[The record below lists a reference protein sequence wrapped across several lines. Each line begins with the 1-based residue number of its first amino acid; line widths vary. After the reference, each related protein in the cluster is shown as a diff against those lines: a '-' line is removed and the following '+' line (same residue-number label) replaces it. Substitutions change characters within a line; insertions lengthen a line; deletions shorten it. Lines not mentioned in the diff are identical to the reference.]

1 MKKRKIKSKIIIVV
15 MLLFLATG
23 CTTTLVDKDNKA
35 VQNPETGQSL
45 TENILCQPE
54 NKQTRKLYE
63 ENGVKLKDLPKCS
76 EFTPGSTEYD
86 GLWTGIFVKPLAFVI
101 LTLGKYIGSF
111 ALSIIIIT
119 IIIRLILFPF
129 TRKMAI
135 QSEMMK
141 KASPELARIQKKYE
155 GKTDQDSMLRQN
167 QEMMMV
173 YKKYNFNPLTSCLI
187 SFIQLPLLL
196 AFLEAIN
203 RVPAIFEENFLGMQ
217 LGTTP
222 VVGATT
228 STFIGYIIL
237 MLLIAG
243 TTFYTFRMNLS
254 NANLDPSMK
263 MMPIMMSVIIIITA
277 LFMPSAL
284 GIYWVISNIL
294 TIIQNIVVKRSAEK
308 HGKA

>member
-1 MKKRKIKSKIIIVV
+1 MKKNNKLKIIIV
-15 MLLFLATG
+15 LLLAIITTG
-23 CTTTLVDKDNKA
+23 CTTTLVDENKKP
-35 VQNPETGQSL
+35 VTNETTGQNL
-45 TENILCQPE
+45 TENIICQPTDKE
-54 NKQTRKLYE
+54 NRKLYK
-63 ENGVKLKDLPKCS
+63 ENGVKIEKLPTCD
-76 EFTPGSTEYD
+76 EFTPTSGKYE
-86 GLWTGIFVKPLAFVI
+86 GLWTSIFVKPLAFV
-101 LTLGKYIGSF
+101 LLWLG
-111 ALSIIIIT
+111 SIVGNYAVSLIIIT
-119 IIIRLILFPF
+119 IVIRLITLPL
-129 TRKMAI
+129 TQKTAL
-135 QSEMMK
+135 QSENMK
-141 KASPELARIQKKYE
+141 KAQPEIEKITKKY
-155 GKTDQDSMLRQN
+155 KDKQDQESMMRQS
-167 QEMMMV
+167 QELMMV
-173 YKKYNFNPLTSCLI
+173 YKKYNISPMAGCL
-187 SFIQLPLLL
+187 FAMIQLPLLI
-196 AFLEAIN
+196 AFFEAVQ
-203 RVPAIFEENFLGMQ
+203 RTPAIFEDSFLGMQ

-294 TIIQNIVVKRSAEK
+294 TIIQNVVVKRSAEK

>member
-1 MKKRKIKSKIIIVV
+1 MKKNNKLKIIIV
-15 MLLFLATG
+15 LLLAIITTG
-23 CTTTLVDKDNKA
+23 CTTTLVDENKKP
-35 VQNPETGQSL
+35 VTNETTGQNL
-45 TENILCQPE
+45 TENIICQPTDKE
-54 NKQTRKLYE
+54 NRKLYK
-63 ENGVKLKDLPKCS
+63 ENGVKIEKLPTCD
-76 EFTPGSTEYD
+76 EFTPTSGKYE
-86 GLWTGIFVKPLAFVI
+86 GLWTSIFVKPLAFV
-101 LTLGKYIGSF
+101 LLWLGSLVGNYAVS
-111 ALSIIIIT
+111 LIIIT
-119 IIIRLILFPF
+119 IVIRLITLPL
-129 TRKMAI
+129 TQKTAL
-135 QSEMMK
+135 QSENMK
-141 KASPELARIQKKYE
+141 KAQPEIEKITKKY
-155 GKTDQDSMLRQN
+155 KDKQDQESMMRQS
-167 QEMMMV
+167 QELMMV
-173 YKKYNFNPLTSCLI
+173 YKKYNISPMAGCL
-187 SFIQLPLLL
+187 FAMIQLPLLI
-196 AFLEAIN
+196 AFFEAVQ
-203 RVPAIFEENFLGMQ
+203 RTPAIFEDSFLGMQ

>member
-1 MKKRKIKSKIIIVV
+1 MKKNNKLKIIIV
-15 MLLFLATG
+15 LLLAIITTG
-23 CTTTLVDKDNKA
+23 CTTTLVDENKKP
-35 VQNPETGQSL
+35 VTNETTGQNL
-45 TENILCQPE
+45 TENIICQPTDKE
-54 NKQTRKLYE
+54 NRKLYK
-63 ENGVKLKDLPKCS
+63 ENGVKIEKLPTCD
-76 EFTPGSTEYD
+76 EFTPTSGKYE
-86 GLWTGIFVKPLAFVI
+86 GLWTSIFVKPLAFV
-101 LTLGKYIGSF
+101 LLWLGSLVGNYAVS
-111 ALSIIIIT
+111 LIIIT
-119 IIIRLILFPF
+119 IVIRLITLPL
-129 TRKMAI
+129 TQKTAL
-135 QSEMMK
+135 QSENMK
-141 KASPELARIQKKYE
+141 KAQPEIEKITKKY
-155 GKTDQDSMLRQN
+155 KDKQDQESMMRQS
-167 QEMMMV
+167 QELMMV
-173 YKKYNFNPLTSCLI
+173 YKKYNISPMAGCL
-187 SFIQLPLLL
+187 FAMIQLPLLI
-196 AFLEAIN
+196 AFFYSVQ
-203 RVPAIFEENFLGMQ
+203 RTPAIFEDSFLGMQ